1 MHIFRKKNIVLVQLM
16 THQRQLTEICLHHC
30 ICKNYL
36 GRKDIIIT
44 IQKSL
49 LTPGTVQTLL
59 SVSFMLCDFENEV
72 PTAHC

>member
-1 MHIFRKKNIVLVQLM
+1 M
-16 THQRQLTEICLHHC
+16 THRKQLTEIRLHHY

-44 IQKSL
+44 ILKGL
-49 LTPGTVQTLL
+49 LTPGTEQTLL
-59 SVSFMLCDFENEV
+59 SVSLMLCDFENEV